1 MTERSIKYLSDI
13 LLAIALIKEFALG
26 ITDFNAYENDRKTQS
41 AIERQLAIIGEALN
55 KFKKIEPTV
64 EIKYDKQIIA
74 FRNRLV
80 HAYDSLDN
88 SIVWA
93 ILNNHLK
100 ALEDEIRGLSQFGDL

>member
-1 MTERSIKYLSDI
+1 M
-13 LLAIALIKEFALG
+13 
-26 ITDFNAYENDRKTQS
+26 
-41 AIERQLAIIGEALN
+41 AIIGEALN

-100 ALEDEIRGLSQFGDL
+100 ALEAEIRGLSQFGDL